1 MTPRQRTFPLVHRYG
16 ARIAE
21 GTISAGWEVMDKEEP
36 GSDEITIVLLE
47 CEATLRTLHGERR
60 LTSTALHAF
69 VDLSTRIKQA
79 MERRRQADRRT
90 VARSSPDRR
99 VSSTVAGAI
108 EPL

>member
-1 MTPRQRTFPLVHRYG
+1 MGP
-16 ARIAE
+16 IA
-21 GTISAGWEVMDKEEP
+21 AGWEAMDYEEP
-36 GSDEITIVLLE
+36 GSDEITLVLLE

-69 VDLSTRIKQA
+69 VDLSARIKQA

-90 VARSSPDRR
+90 VARSAPDRR
-99 VSSTVAGAI
+99 VATTVAGAV